1 MGKKQT
7 KPNHMFQPPAMLQS
21 FEAKELSAEL
31 CLDLS
36 DVSVGHCLQT
46 QDTELA
52 WRQSRAVWKTCMLFY
67 E

>member
-36 DVSVGHCLQT
+36 DVSVG
-46 QDTELA
+46 QDTS
-52 WRQSRAVWKTCMLFY
+52 SRHRVGLEAEEGCLEDLYVIL
-67 E
+67 